1 MSPKGRPEG
10 ESAPKRVS
18 AEGGPVGIRVAL
30 GAPPARERGIVVFV
44 ALIAMVLLSLAAVA
58 LMRSVHTNTMV
69 VGNLAFRQAATSLSS
84 AAVEKAVYDLF
95 PPTRTI
101 ADPTN
106 HDLARNYYAFR
117 QAGEDANGVPAVL
130 QGANPPPAYPGG
142 AQVVTDAA
150 TGNTV
155 RYVIE
160 RMCIAASLG
169 KPAAPN
175 ECEMI
180 PPKQP
185 YAKEAQQKK
194 GIPLPKIPYYRMT
207 VRVDG
212 PGNSVSFA
220 QAMLR

>member
-1 MSPKGRPEG
+1 MTDDLHWHRRSWDKPFKIGM
-10 ESAPKRVS
+10 
-18 AEGGPVGIRVAL
+18 VGQLTATTREQHEHAIVD
-30 GAPPARERGIVVFV
+30 ARC
-44 ALIAMVLLSLAAVA
+44 S
-58 LMRSVHTNTMV
+58 
-69 VGNLAFRQAATSLSS
+69 TSSQ
-84 AAVEKAVYDLF
+84 KAKVYDLF
-95 PPTRTI
+95 PPTKTI

-106 HDLARNYYAFR
+106 HDLARNYYATR
-117 QAGEDANGVPAVL
+117 QPGEDANGIPRDL
-130 QGANPPPAYPGG
+130 QGANPPPAYPGA
-142 AQVVTDAA
+142 AQVITDAA

-160 RMCIAASLG
+160 RMCRDI
-169 KPAAPN
+169 PAALNNPADARW
-175 ECEMI
+175 CEMI

-212 PGNSVSFA
+212 PGNSVAFS

>member
-1 MSPKGRPEG
+1 ME
-10 ESAPKRVS
+10 
-18 AEGGPVGIRVAL
+18 PVMRIRVAL
-30 GAPPARERGIVVFV
+30 GARPARERGIVVFV

-58 LMRSVHTNTMV
+58 LMRSVHTNTLV
-69 VGNLAFRQAATSLSS
+69 VGNLAFRQAAVSLST

-106 HDLARNYYAFR
+106 HDVARNYYAFR
-117 QAGEDANGVPAVL
+117 QVGEDANGVPAVL

-160 RMCIAASLG
+160 RMCTATSLG

-212 PGNSVSFA
+212 PGNSVAFS

>member
-1 MSPKGRPEG
+1 
-10 ESAPKRVS
+10 
-18 AEGGPVGIRVAL
+18 
-30 GAPPARERGIVVFV
+30 
-44 ALIAMVLLSLAAVA
+44 LIAMVLLSLAAVA
-58 LMRSVHTNTMV
+58 LMRSVHTNTLV
-69 VGNLAFRQAATSLSS
+69 VGNLAFRQAAVSLST

-101 ADPTN
+101 ASLDDHN
-106 HDLARNYYAFR
+106 LDRNYYATL
-117 QAGEDANGVPAVL
+117 QPGADANGIPKAL
-130 QGANPPPAYPGG
+130 QGTPPQYYPRE

-160 RMCIAASLG
+160 RMCRDPG
-169 KPAAPN
+169 PADGRW
-175 ECEMI
+175 CEMI

-185 YAKEAQQKK
+185 YAKEAQQKQ
-194 GIPLPKIPYYRMT
+194 GITLPKIPYYRMT

-212 PGNSVSFA
+212 PGNSVSFS

>member
-10 ESAPKRVS
+10 EYAPKRVG
-18 AEGGPVGIRVAL
+18 AEGSPVSRRVAL
-30 GAPPARERGIVVFV
+30 AVRPARERGIVVFV

-58 LMRSVHTNTMV
+58 LMRSVHTNTLV
-69 VGNLAFRQAATSLSS
+69 VGNLAFRQAAVSLST

-106 HDLARNYYAFR
+106 HDLGRNYYAFR
-117 QAGEDANGVPAVL
+117 QGGEDANGVPTAL

-160 RMCIAASLG
+160 RMCTAASLG

-212 PGNSVSFA
+212 PGNSVAFS

>member
-1 MSPKGRPEG
+1 MRM
-10 ESAPKRVS
+10 RVDL
-18 AEGGPVGIRVAL
+18 VARS
-30 GAPPARERGIVVFV
+30 ARERGIVVFV

-58 LMRSVHTNTMV
+58 LMRSVHTNTLV
-69 VGNLAFRQAATSLSS
+69 VGNLAFRQAAVSLST

-101 ADPTN
+101 ADTN
-106 HDLARNYYAFR
+106 HDLARNYYATH
-117 QAGEDANGVPAVL
+117 QAGEDANGIPAVL
-130 QGANPPPAYPGG
+130 RGQNPPACQPPW
-142 AQVVTDAA
+142 QVMTDAA

-155 RYVIE
+155 CYVIE
-160 RMCIAASLG
+160 RMCTATG
-169 KPAAPN
+169 PAVA
-175 ECEMI
+175 EKCEMI

-212 PGNSVSFA
+212 PGNSVAFS

>member
-1 MSPKGRPEG
+1 MTTRAARSR
-10 ESAPKRVS
+10 SR
-18 AEGGPVGIRVAL
+18 R
-30 GAPPARERGIVVFV
+30 PAREGGIVVFV

-58 LMRSVHTNTMV
+58 LMRSVHTNTLV
-69 VGNLAFRQAATSLSS
+69 VGNLAFRQAAVSLST

-101 ADPTN
+101 ADPNN
-106 HDLARNYYAFR
+106 HDIPRNYYAFR
-117 QAGEDANGVPAVL
+117 QGGEDANGIPVAL

-180 PPKQP
+180 PPKQA
-185 YAKEAQQKK
+185 YAKEAQLKK

-212 PGNSVSFA
+212 PGNSVSFS

>member
-1 MSPKGRPEG
+1 MEPVMRTPVPLPVRP
-10 ESAPKRVS
+10 
-18 AEGGPVGIRVAL
+18 L
-30 GAPPARERGIVVFV
+30 RERGIVVFV

-58 LMRSVHTNTMV
+58 IMRSVHTNTLV
-69 VGNLAFRQAATSLSS
+69 VGNLAFRQAATALST
-84 AAVEKAVYDLF
+84 AAVEKAVFDLF
-95 PPTRTI
+95 QPTKTI
-101 ADPTN
+101 ADLTN
-106 HDLARNYYAFR
+106 HDLPRNYYATR
-117 QAGEDANGVPAVL
+117 QAGEDANGIPAAL
-130 QGANPPPAYPGG
+130 QGTNPPPAYPGG

-160 RMCIAASLG
+160 RMCIAAALG

-180 PPKQP
+180 PPKQS
-185 YAKEAQQKK
+185 YAKETQVKK

-212 PGNSVSFA
+212 PGNSVSFS

>member
-1 MSPKGRPEG
+1 MSKGVDP
-10 ESAPKRVS
+10 A
-18 AEGGPVGIRVAL
+18 
-30 GAPPARERGIVVFV
+30 ARERGIVVFV

-58 LMRSVHTNTMV
+58 LMRSVHTNTLV
-69 VGNLAFRQAATSLSS
+69 VGNLAFRQAAVSLST

-101 ADPTN
+101 ADTTD

-117 QAGEDANGVPAVL
+117 QEGEDRNGVPAAL
-130 QGANPPPAYPGG
+130 QGANPPPAYPSS
-142 AQVVTDAA
+142 AQVVTDVA

-160 RMCIAASLG
+160 RMCTAAALG
-169 KPAAPN
+169 KPAAAH

-180 PPKQP
+180 PPKQS
-185 YAKEAQQKK
+185 YGKETGAASV
-194 GIPLPKIPYYRMT
+194 IPLSKIPYYRMT

-212 PGNSVSFA
+212 PGNSVSFS